1 MVQASSFPL
10 MTFKKEAT
18 RYRSFGKGIA
28 RQTDFLALEAA
39 IAAARAGEAGNGFA
53 VVAAGVLRLAERSQ
67 TTVGEITT
75 LSETTL

>member
-1 MVQASSFPL
+1 

-28 RQTDFLALEAA
+28 RQTDFLALKAA
-39 IAAARAGEAGNGFA
+39 IEAARAGEAGKGFA
-53 VVAAGVLRLAERSQ
+53 VVAAEVRRLAERSQ